1 MTQLAF
7 IFPGQGSQRVGMGA
21 ELARTYPVADAVFQ
35 EADAALGRA
44 LRQLCFEGPE
54 TDLKQTEN
62 TQLAILVCSVAT
74 LRVLETFGIAPN
86 VVAGHSLG
94 EYAALVAAGVL
105 DFSDALRLV
114 QARASYMA
122 EAGDT
127 QQGTMAAI
135 LGMETEQLQHLCDT
149 VDGVVNI
156 ANYNCPGQLVISG
169 EVAAVNRVVSLA
181 KAEIGERRCRLLP
194 VSGAFHSPLM
204 APAQQKFGAVLDSVT
219 LRSPKVGIVMNV
231 TGRFATDVDD
241 IRQLLFQ
248 QITQPVQWE
257 KTLKTIEESGPTHF
271 IEVGPGKV
279 LSGLVKRTLPES
291 GAMNVEDVKTL
302 LVVADEYGDDK

>member
-7 IFPGQGSQRVGMGA
+7 IFPGQGSQRVGMGV
-21 ELARTYPVADAVFQ
+21 EFARSYPVADAIFQ
-35 EADAALGRA
+35 EADAVLGRA

-54 TDLKQTEN
+54 VDLKQTEN

-74 LRVLETFGIAPN
+74 LRVLETFGIAPSA
-86 VVAGHSLG
+86 VAGHSLG
-94 EYAALVAAGVL
+94 EYSALVAAGVL

-122 EAGDT
+122 EAGET
-127 QQGTMAAI
+127 RQGTMAAI
-135 LGMETEQLQHLCDT
+135 LGMETEQLQQFCDT
-149 VDGVVNI
+149 VDGIVNI

-169 EVAAVNRVVSLA
+169 EVVAVNRVVSLA

-204 APAQQKFGAVLDSVT
+204 APAQQKFGAVLGSVT
-219 LRSPKVGIVMNV
+219 LHPPKLDIAMNV

-248 QITQPVQWE
+248 QITKSVQWE
-257 KTLKTIEESGPTHF
+257 RTLQTIAESGITDF
-271 IEVGPGKV
+271 VEVGPGKV
-279 LSGLVKRTLPES
+279 LSGLVRRTLPDS
-291 GAMNVEDVKTL
+291 RAMNVEDVKTL
-302 LVVADEYGDDK
+302 SVVTDEYGDGK

>member
-21 ELARTYPVADAVFQ
+21 ELAQTYPVADAVFQ

-94 EYAALVAAGVL
+94 EYSALVAAGGL

-127 QQGTMAAI
+127 QPGTMAAI
-135 LGMETEQLQHLCDT
+135 LGMETERLQHLCDT
-149 VDGVVNI
+149 ADGVVTI
-156 ANYNCPGQLVISG
+156 ANYNCPGQLIISG
-169 EVAAVNRVVSLA
+169 EAETVDRVVSLA

-219 LRSPKVGIVMNV
+219 LHPPKVNIAMNV

-248 QITQPVQWE
+248 QITRPVQWE
-257 KTLKTIEESGPTHF
+257 KTLETIAETGIAHF

-279 LSGLVKRTLPES
+279 LSGLVKRMLPES

-302 LVVADEYGDDK
+302 LVVANEYGDDK

>member
-21 ELARTYPVADAVFQ
+21 ELAHTHPVADAVFQ

-54 TDLKQTEN
+54 ADLKQTEN

-74 LRVLETFGIAPN
+74 LRVLETSGIVPDA
-86 VVAGHSLG
+86 VAGHSLG
-94 EYAALVAAGVL
+94 EYSALVAAGVL

-114 QARASYMA
+114 HARASYMA
-122 EAGDT
+122 DAGEI

-135 LGMETEQLQHLCDT
+135 LGMETEQLQHLCDAAE
-149 VDGVVNI
+149 GVVNI

-169 EVAAVNRVVSLA
+169 EVAAVNHVVSLA

-204 APAQQKFGAVLDSVT
+204 VPAQQKFGAVLDSIR
-219 LRSPKVGIVMNV
+219 LHPPKVGIAMNV
-231 TGRFATDVDD
+231 TGGFATAVDD
-241 IRQLLFQ
+241 IRQLLFE

-257 KTLKTIEESGPTHF
+257 KTLKTIEGTGITHF

-291 GAMNVEDVKTL
+291 SAMNVEDAKTL
-302 LVVADEYGDDK
+302 SVIADEYGDSK

>member
-21 ELARTYPVADAVFQ
+21 ELARAYPVANAVFQ

-44 LRQLCFEGPE
+44 LSELCFEGPE
-54 TDLKQTEN
+54 NTLKQTEN
-62 TQLAILVCSVAT
+62 TQLAILTCSVAT
-74 LRVLETFGIAPN
+74 LGVLKELGIAPDA
-86 VVAGHSLG
+86 VAGHSLG
-94 EYAALVAAGVL
+94 EYSALVAAGVL
-105 DFSDALRLV
+105 EFADALRLV
-114 QARASYMA
+114 DARASLMA
-122 EAGDT
+122 EAGEI

-135 LGMETEQLQHLCDT
+135 LGMGTAQLQHLCAET
-149 VDGVVNI
+149 EGVVNI

-169 EVAAVNRVVSLA
+169 EVEAVNQVVELA
-181 KAEIGERRCRLLP
+181 KAEVGARRCRLLP

-204 APAQQKFGAVLDSVT
+204 APAQQKFGAVLGSVT
-219 LRSPKVGIVMNV
+219 LHPPKVAIAMNV
-231 TGRFATDVDD
+231 TGTFATDVDG
-241 IRQLLFQ
+241 IRQLLFE

-257 KTLKTIEESGPTHF
+257 QTLKTIEETGITHF

-302 LVVADEYGDDK
+302 SVVADEYGDRG

>member
-21 ELARTYPVADAVFQ
+21 ELAQTYPVADAVFQ

-86 VVAGHSLG
+86 AVAGHSLG

-204 APAQQKFGAVLDSVT
+204 APAQQKFAAVLDSVT
-219 LRSPKVGIVMNV
+219 LRPPKVGIAMNV

>member
-21 ELARTYPVADAVFQ
+21 EFARSYPVADAIFQ
-35 EADAALGRA
+35 EADAVLGRA

-54 TDLKQTEN
+54 ADLKQTEN

-74 LRVLETFGIAPN
+74 FRVLETFGIAPS

-122 EAGDT
+122 EAGET

-135 LGMETEQLQHLCDT
+135 LGMETEQLQQFCDT
-149 VDGVVNI
+149 VDGIVNI

-204 APAQQKFGAVLDSVT
+204 APAQQKFGAVLGSVT
-219 LRSPKVGIVMNV
+219 LHPPKLAIAMNV

-248 QITQPVQWE
+248 QITKSVQWE
-257 KTLKTIEESGPTHF
+257 RTLQTIAESGITDF
-271 IEVGPGKV
+271 VEVGPGKV
-279 LSGLVKRTLPES
+279 LSGLVRRTLPDS
-291 GAMNVEDVKTL
+291 RAMNVEDVKTL
-302 LVVADEYGDDK
+302 SVVADEYGNGE